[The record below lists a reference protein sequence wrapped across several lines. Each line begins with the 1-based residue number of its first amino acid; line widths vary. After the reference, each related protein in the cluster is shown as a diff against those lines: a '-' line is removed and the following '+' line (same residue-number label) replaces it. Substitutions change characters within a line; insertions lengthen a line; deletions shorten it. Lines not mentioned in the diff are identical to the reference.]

1 MVDNYVSHVIKIN
14 LASVSLS
21 SKSHCFKTAKLS
33 ADSTQQTSAIVHG
46 WSDVTVICGHIKI
59 CMLWGNTA
67 YFMKLS
73 GEHFSHYSD
82 KIESVDL
89 RKCPVLLRK

>member
-21 SKSHCFKTAKLS
+21 SKSHYFKTAKLS
-33 ADSTQQTSAIVHG
+33 ADSAQQTSAIVHG
-46 WSDVTVICGHIKI
+46 WSDVTVICGHITI

-73 GEHFSHYSD
+73 GEHFSDYSD
-82 KIESVDL
+82 KIESVGL